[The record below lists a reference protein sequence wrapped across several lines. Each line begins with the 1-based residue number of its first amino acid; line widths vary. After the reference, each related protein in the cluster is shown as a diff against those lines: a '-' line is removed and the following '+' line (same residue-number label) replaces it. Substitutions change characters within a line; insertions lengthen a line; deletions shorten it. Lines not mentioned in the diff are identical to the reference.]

1 MVYFLRSDYIYAAV
15 AAEHRGYG
23 DSKAQQRVVYE
34 PALKEIP
41 LRKRNGPWRAISS
54 AVWSDRI

>member
-54 AVWSDRI
+54 AV